1 MNERRPR
8 NTQQT
13 PDLPG
18 FGIFGT
24 PKTLRLEVS
33 TRIFNALTISNKTG
47 RESIF
52 NALKIFDHEGFANAK
67 QRRATDAAR

>member
-18 FGIFGT
+18 FGIFGAS
-24 PKTLRLEVS
+24 KTLGLEVS
-33 TRIFNALTISNKTG
+33 ARIFNALKIPDRTDRG
-47 RESIF
+47 PIF
-52 NALKIFDHEGFANAK
+52 NALKIFDHEGFANA
-67 QRRATDAAR
+67 QPRRTTDAAR